1 MMTSG
6 LEVSR
11 NYSYLAIAALFGFLS
26 FMMLPSAYTWGE
38 QDMMPF
44 FERVFD
50 ANFLSSDF
58 FTNTT
63 VIKNPRW
70 IFGYFVIGLSYISS
84 LPWYKVLYILK
95 LLLLTTAP
103 IVYFKVLI
111 VLIGKYCN
119 EKALRKVAPFVLVTL
134 IAMVFLK
141 EYRYYFSVASWQNY
155 TPAFHA
161 YNMSMYLSFIGI
173 LIKERGRSFW
183 LYVPVFFISCFIHP
197 AIGLFGIAFYAL
209 CLFPYFKTEVKKF
222 LPVLFS
228 GLVAVVLVKL
238 LFASSATLS
247 TEEFISIYVKER
259 HPWHYS
265 FTDFRNI
272 KGDWEIFFIGMNV
285 LFSIPLLYGV
295 AKKMKHLWILSLC
308 MLLAYDAAIVLQ
320 FVFIDVIPVKLI
332 AYLGVSRF
340 TTFGYWMLIIS
351 WAIFI
356 AHLKKNQD
364 AMEIPSLSFKNF
376 AIIILNLIFVGILFI
391 DHPFK
396 TYYNNRK
403 AYYDFI
409 QSTDENAVFQ
419 VYSAPLN
426 TDMRMIGRRSVFI
439 SDEFPFTE
447 DYIKEYGERFKLM
460 FGSRQEELFGRS
472 FYRTLQPEDFNKIS
486 KKYQLDYIVVE
497 QQFSKAFEAYK
508 PVWKNHRHRIYS
520 IKDFN

>member
-6 LEVSR
+6 LTVSR
-11 NYSYLAIAALFGFLS
+11 NYAYLAIAALFGFLS

-50 ANFLSSDF
+50 ANFLSADF

-63 VIKNPRW
+63 VVKNPRW
-70 IFGYFVIGLSYISS
+70 IFGYFVIGLSYIST

-103 IVYFKVLI
+103 IVYFKVLV
-111 VLIGKYCN
+111 VLIGKYCD
-119 EKALRKVAPFVLVTL
+119 ETAVRKVAPFVLVAL

-141 EYRYYFSVASWQNY
+141 EYRYYFSVASWQGY

-161 YNMSMYLSFIGI
+161 YNVAIYLGFIGI
-173 LIKERGRSFW
+173 ILRERGRSML
-183 LYVPVFFISCFIHP
+183 LYLPFFVISCFMHP
-197 AIGLFGIAFYAL
+197 AVGLFVIAFYAL
-209 CLFPYFKTEVKKF
+209 CLLPYFKKEVKAF
-222 LPVLFS
+222 FPVLLS
-228 GLVAVVLVKL
+228 GLLAVVLVKL
-238 LFASSATLS
+238 LFASSTALS

-259 HPWHYS
+259 HSWHYS
-265 FTDFRNI
+265 FADFKNI

-285 LFSIPLLYGV
+285 LFSIPLIYSV
-295 AKKMKHLWILSLC
+295 TKKNTRLLILSLA
-308 MLLAYDAAIVLQ
+308 MLLAYDGAIVLQ
-320 FVFIDVIPVKLI
+320 YVFIDVIPVKLI

-340 TTFGYWMLIIS
+340 TTFGYWMLIII
-351 WAIFI
+351 WAVFI
-356 AHLKKNQD
+356 SQLLRNQD
-364 AMEIPSLSFKNF
+364 AIEITSISFKNF

-403 AYYDFI
+403 AYYNFV
-409 QSTDENAVFQ
+409 QSTDKNAIFQ
-419 VYSAPLN
+419 AYSAPLN
-426 TDMRMIGRRSVFI
+426 TDMRMIGRRGVFI

-447 DYIKEYGERFKLM
+447 DYIAEYGERFNLM
-460 FGSRQEELFGRS
+460 FGSRQEERFGRS
-472 FYRTLQPEDFNKIS
+472 FYRSLLPEDFKKIS
-486 KKYQLDYIVVE
+486 KKYQLDYIVIE
-497 QQFSKAFEAYK
+497 QQFSSAFEAYH

-520 IKDFN
+520 VKDFK